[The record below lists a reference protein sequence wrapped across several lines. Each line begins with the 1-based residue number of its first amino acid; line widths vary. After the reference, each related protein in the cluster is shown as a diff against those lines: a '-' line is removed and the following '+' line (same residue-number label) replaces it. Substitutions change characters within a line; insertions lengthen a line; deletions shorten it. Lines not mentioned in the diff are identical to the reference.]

1 MCDTYYCG
9 IGPNAGKVVPADEA
23 LEYALE
29 ECGLAVDARAP
40 AAREFLDML
49 PDWFFS
55 GNWVKEGENIME
67 NNNSAAVAVPP
78 VEKKTGMPRVALRH
92 VGLVQ
97 VEYGNIWLWDGLG
110 GTDKTLA
117 AIINDALMA
126 NGIDSLN
133 GLAELVLTIEP
144 LVDVGT
150 DVEVV

>member
-1 MCDTYYCG
+1 MYKG

-29 ECGLAVDARAP
+29 QCGVVVDARAQ

-55 GNWVKEGENIME
+55 GNWVKEGENTMD

-78 VEKKTGMPRVALRH
+78 AKKKGMHRVELHH
-92 VGLVQ
+92 VGQVQ
-97 VEYGNIWLWDGLG
+97 LEYGNIWLGDGLG

-117 AIINDALMA
+117 AIINDAMMA
-126 NGIDSLN
+126 SGIDSLD

-144 LVDVGT
+144 LDGAGT